1 MTSSEKSVTRKR
13 SRAQKVGRI
22 KYNQQLLK
30 RALREIQDVK
40 LMLRT
45 IFKGLRDSFHFEKPL
60 IEKICCKDEI
70 DTEIL
75 QVLYEAGPGG
85 IFPRDIA
92 KRLRRFRLDRFKVSR
107 RIESMNKKLKKEIG
121 QTVAEKRGWKTAL
134 TDFAYEIWGDAEQE
148 YMTRLDT
155 ES

>member
-1 MTSSEKSVTRKR
+1 MSSSENSVTKKR

-30 RALREIQDVK
+30 RALREIQGVK

-45 IFKGLRDSFHFEKPL
+45 IFKGLEGSFHFEKPL
-60 IEKICCKDEI
+60 IERICCKDQV
-70 DTEIL
+70 DGEIL
-75 QVLYEAGPGG
+75 QVLYESGPGG

-92 KRLRRFRLDRFKVSR
+92 SRLRRFRLDRFKVTR
-107 RIESMNKKLKKEIG
+107 RIESMNKRLKKDIG

-134 TDFAYEIWGDAEQE
+134 TDFTYEIWGEAGEDLT
-148 YMTRLDT
+148 Y
-155 ES
+155 